1 MPYKENSRSESD
13 VLRYQFTAFLDV
25 ALRRRRKDYILSQQA
40 RLERESTAAR
50 QETTWGVENG
60 DAFLESLPVMDTLES
75 TALMDALSALKER
88 ERFIFLER
96 AVNETSFEVLAEK
109 TGLTY
114 QGAAAAYRR
123 AIQKV
128 KKKMEESNG
137 I

>member
-1 MPYKENSRSESD
+1 MPYKENSRLESD

-25 ALRRRRKDYILSQQA
+25 SLRRRRKDYILSQQA
-40 RLERESTAAR
+40 RLERESTAAKL
-50 QETTWGVENG
+50 ETMRGVENG

-75 TALMDALSALKER
+75 TALKDALCSLNKR
-88 ERFIFLER
+88 DRYIFIER

-114 QGAAAAYRR
+114 QGVAAAYRR

-128 KKKMEESNG
+128 KKIMEESNG
-137 I
+137 F

>member
-25 ALRRRRKDYILSQQA
+25 SLRRRRKDYILSQQA

-75 TALMDALSALKER
+75 TALKDALSALKER
-88 ERFIFLER
+88 ERFVFLER

-109 TGLTY
+109 TGRTY
-114 QGAAAAYRR
+114 QGAAAVYRL
-123 AIQKV
+123 AIQKI
-128 KKKMEESNG
+128 KKKLEESNG

>member
-13 VLRYQFTAFLDV
+13 VLRYQFTAVRDV
-25 ALRRRRKDYILSQQA
+25 SLRRRRKDYILSQQA

-50 QETTWGVENG
+50 QEAMCGIVGN
-60 DAFLESLPVMDTLES
+60 DAFLESLPVMDALES
-75 TALMDALSALKER
+75 TALKDALSALKER

-96 AVNETSFEVLAEK
+96 AVSETSFEVLAEK

-114 QGAAAAYRR
+114 QGVAAVYRR
-123 AIQKV
+123 AIQKI
-128 KKKMEESNG
+128 KRKLGESNG